1 MKVLLSRWQF
11 GVTITY
17 HFLFVPLT
25 IGLALLVAVMQ
36 VLAYRK
42 RDPVWERLT
51 WYFGMLFLINFA
63 VGVVT
68 GIVQEFQFGMNWS
81 NYSVFVGNIFG
92 APLAMEGLLAFF
104 AESTF
109 IGVWLF
115 GRQLLPPLVRALSI
129 CVVSVATTVSAF
141 FILTANAWMQH
152 PVGYRIVG
160 NKAELTNFWALLG
173 NSTLW
178 AEWTHTVLAAFVTGA
193 MFVLGVS
200 AWRLLR
206 GDHVAAFTRTAKLG
220 ASVALA
226 GVVATMVAGDWQA
239 RLMDDQQPMKMAAA
253 EAVYRTQYGASFS
266 LLTVGNLSGQPVFQ
280 IRIPHLLS
288 LIATLSWNG
297 KVVGIAQAQQDE
309 VLKHGPGS
317 YVPVLWVTY
326 WSFRLM
332 VGLGFL
338 ILIMS
343 AWALWRARRGGK
355 PFELGRWTLWVLVA
369 CIAAP
374 FAANTFGWLFT
385 EMGRQPWIVYGLMK
399 TGLAGS
405 PSVSTTDVAVTLGG
419 FVFLYT
425 ALGVTDVILM
435 YIVARRGLGP
445 DEPDQGDQQPSPGG
459 QPEASELVY

>member
-1 MKVLLSRWQF
+1 MQVLLSRWQF

-25 IGLALLVAVMQ
+25 IGLAMLVAVMQ

-42 RDPVWERLT
+42 RDAVWERLSRF
-51 WYFGMLFLINFA
+51 FGTLFLINFA
-63 VGVVT
+63 MGIVT

-109 IGVWLF
+109 IGLWLF
-115 GRQLLPPLVRALSI
+115 GRNRLPPLVHTISI
-129 CVVSVATTVSAF
+129 CLVSLGTVVSAF

-152 PVGYRIVG
+152 PVGYRVVG
-160 NKAELTNFWALLG
+160 HKALLTDFWAVLR

-178 AEWTHTVLAAFVTGA
+178 AEFSHTVLAAFLTGS
-193 MFVLGVS
+193 MVVLGVS
-200 AWRLLR
+200 GWQLLR
-206 GDHVAAFTRTAKLG
+206 GRSVEAFTRSAKL
-220 ASVALA
+220 AA
-226 GVVATMVAGDWQA
+226 GMAFVFTVLVIVTGDLQA
-239 RLMDDQQPMKMAAA
+239 RLMDTQQPMKMAAA
-253 EAVYRTQYGASFS
+253 EALYKTQNGASFS
-266 LLTVGNLSGQPVFQ
+266 LITIGNLSGQPIFQ

-297 KVVGIAQAQQDE
+297 RVTGVTGAQRAE
-309 VLKHGPGS
+309 ALRYGPGS

-326 WSFRLM
+326 WGFRIM

-338 ILIMS
+338 MLFV
-343 AWALWRARRGGK
+343 AA
-355 PFELGRWTLWVLVA
+355 WTLWRSRRGARRAFEHGRRTLWFLVG

-374 FAANTFGWLFT
+374 FLANTAGWIFT

-399 TGLAGS
+399 TGQASS
-405 PSVSTTDVAVTLGG
+405 PNVPTAYVAVSLGG
-419 FVFLYT
+419 FVLLYT
-425 ALGVTDVILM
+425 VLGIIDIVLM
-435 YIVARRGLGP
+435 ARAAGRDLDAGEG
-445 DEPDQGDQQPSPGG
+445 EQPPPGAEG
-459 QPEASELVY
+459 QPAAQELVY